1 MIGLEIS
8 EDTKEVP
15 YLLNRFIIDYNGTL
29 YNDEQQIIDLDEFNR
44 ITTLHVKDIAILLMV
59 TFHSFNWPPVYW
71 KHLIPLKSMA
81 NDASPENMVIGIS
94 EPVPSLEY
102 PGYYMIPYFTN
113 YVISKCGHVIKRSN
127 GSYIESSKAHT
138 NYYTFRLTGDNSKTS
153 NQLRHRILAMTFLKY
168 DVDFEDKD
176 INHINGI
183 PGSDNIN
190 NLEWCTRSENMEH
203 AYEHGL
209 RKDNVEVEAYD
220 NVTRKHFIFSSCNQA
235 ARMFDISTWSVINSL
250 KSNGYKGINGIQFRK
265 HPTKGDFPE
274 MKQYRPEFIITFED
288 GTTKQCS
295 RNEAA
300 RHCGVTATSL
310 ARILREG
317 RNSGTNGNLVEKI
330 QSPTTQ

>member
-8 EDTKEVP
+8 KDTKEIP
-15 YLLNRFIIDYNGTL
+15 YLLDSFTIDYNGTL
-29 YNDEQQIIDLDEFNR
+29 YNDVQQTIDIDEFNR
-44 ITTLHVKDIAILLMV
+44 ITKLQVSDITILLMV
-59 TFHSFNWPPVYW
+59 TFHSFNWPPAYW
-71 KHLIPLKSMA
+71 KHLTPLKSLEHSS
-81 NDASPENMVIGIS
+81 SPENTVIGIS
-94 EPVPSLEY
+94 EPVASLEY

-113 YVISKCGHVIKRSN
+113 YVISECGNVIKRSN
-127 GSYIESSKAHT
+127 GNYVAASHAQT
-138 NYYTFRLTGDNSKTS
+138 GYYTFRLTGDNSKTS
-153 NQLRHRILAMTFLKY
+153 NQLRHRILAMAFLEY

-183 PGSDNIN
+183 PGSDAIS

-209 RKDNVEVEAYD
+209 RNDNVEVEAYD
-220 NVTRKHFIFSSCNQA
+220 NVTDKIYIFSSCNQA
-235 ARMFDISTWSVINSL
+235 ARMFNVSTWSVINSL
-250 KSNGYKGINGIQFRK
+250 KSDGHKGINGIQFRE
-265 HPTKGDFPE
+265 HPGNGTFPK

-288 GTTKQCS
+288 GSTKECS

-310 ARILREG
+310 ARLLRDG

-330 QSPTTQ
+330 QSPPTQ